1 VAALVNLTVPL
12 DTVTGR
18 AETPGE
24 AVGFGLLDAQS
35 ARDLV
40 AAAAR
45 HPATRWCLTAVAPD
59 GTAAAHGC
67 LPGRHPP
74 PGPGG
79 PGGPGGLRGIKV
91 RFFPVIRG
99 PCDHGQAEAGYRPS
113 RNLAHLVRARNN
125 RCTAPG
131 CGRPAAACDLDHT
144 KPWHLGGL
152 TCPCDLAPLCR
163 HHHRCK
169 QAEGWWLDQPEP
181 GVLIWRVPSGRT
193 YTTTPTEYAL

>member
-1 VAALVNLTVPL
+1 VTV
-12 DTVTGR
+12 
-18 AETPGE
+18 
-24 AVGFGLLDAQS
+24 
-35 ARDLV
+35 
-40 AAAAR
+40 
-45 HPATRWCLTAVAPD
+45 VAPD

-79 PGGPGGLRGIKV
+79 PGGLRGMKIT
-91 RFFPVIRG
+91 FSPVIRG
-99 PCDHGQAEAGYRPS
+99 PCDHAQAENGYRPS
-113 RNLAHLVRARNN
+113 RKLAHLVRARNT

-131 CGRPAAACDLDHT
+131 CGRTAIACDLDHT
-144 KPWHLGGL
+144 QPWHQGGL

-181 GVLIWRVPSGRT
+181 GVLVWRVPSGRT
-193 YTTTPTEYAL
+193 YTTTPTEYEI